1 MAEDGKFTR
10 VDIGFAAGAVLTLRV
25 HAEQYKQLRSA
36 LSDDRSARWHALE
49 AEDADVTLDLSQ
61 VIYVR
66 VDTERGRVGF

>member
-1 MAEDGKFTR
+1 MADIGKFSR
-10 VDIGFAAGAVLTLRV
+10 VDIGFAAGAVLSVRV
-25 HAEQYKQLRSA
+25 QDEEYKKLRSA

-66 VDTERGRVGF
+66 HDTERGRVGF

>member
-1 MAEDGKFTR
+1 MAEDGKYRR

-25 HAEQYKQLRSA
+25 QETEYSGLRGA
-36 LSDDRSARWHALE
+36 LSDDRSARWHQLE